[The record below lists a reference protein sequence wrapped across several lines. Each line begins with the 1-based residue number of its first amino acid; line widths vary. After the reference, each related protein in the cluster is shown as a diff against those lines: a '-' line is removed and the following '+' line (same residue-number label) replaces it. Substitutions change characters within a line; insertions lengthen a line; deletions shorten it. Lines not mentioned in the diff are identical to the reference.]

1 MFRFESPQYLYILV
15 VIPILVLLY
24 VVWRFQRRRRLKKL
38 GDLPLLKALMP
49 DLSRWRV
56 LVKFILC
63 LLALIVL
70 IITLARPQM
79 GLKTVS
85 EERRGIEVM
94 VALDV
99 SNSMLAEDVSPNRLE
114 KAKMLISRMADKMSN
129 DKIGLIVFAG
139 DAFIQL
145 PITSDFVSAK
155 MFLDAISPEMVGTQ
169 GTNIGEA
176 IRLAMNSFTTQE
188 GVTRA
193 VMVLTDGEDH
203 EGEAE
208 SMAAEVA
215 KAGMHLYMLGI
226 GSEKGAKIPYNGG
239 FLKDNSGNEVITMVN
254 TSMCEQL
261 ASLGKGAYIHVDNSS
276 VAQDQLLYEINKL
289 EKQNL
294 GATSYSEYNEQFMW
308 FAWLALLLLVFDTLI
323 LEKRN
328 PWFSRIKIFNRK

>member
-1 MFRFESPQYLYILV
+1 
-15 VIPILVLLY
+15 
-24 VVWRFQRRRRLKKL
+24 L

-203 EGEAE
+203 EGDAE

-239 FLKDNSGNEVITMVN
+239 FLKDNSGNEVVTMVN

>member
-1 MFRFESPQYLYILV
+1 
-15 VIPILVLLY
+15 
-24 VVWRFQRRRRLKKL
+24 L

-239 FLKDNSGNEVITMVN
+239 FLKDNSGNEVVTMVN

>member
-239 FLKDNSGNEVITMVN
+239 FLKDNSGNEVVTMVN

>member
-1 MFRFESPQYLYILV
+1 MFRFESPQYLYILA

-49 DLSRWRV
+49 DLSRRRV

-63 LLALIVL
+63 LLALIGL

-188 GVTRA
+188 GVARA

-239 FLKDNSGNEVITMVN
+239 FLKDNSGNEVVTMVN

-261 ASLGKGAYIHVDNSS
+261 ASVGKGAYIHVDNSS

>member
-1 MFRFESPQYLYILV
+1 MFRFENPQYLYILV

-239 FLKDNSGNEVITMVN
+239 FLKDNSGNEVVTMVN

>member
-188 GVTRA
+188 GVARA

-308 FAWLALLLLVFDTLI
+308 FAWLALLLLVFDILI

>member
-70 IITLARPQM
+70 ITTLARPQM

-239 FLKDNSGNEVITMVN
+239 FLKDNSGNEVVTMVN

>member
-1 MFRFESPQYLYILV
+1 MFRLENPQYLYILV

-203 EGEAE
+203 EGDAE

-239 FLKDNSGNEVITMVN
+239 FLKDNSGNEVVTMVN

>member
-239 FLKDNSGNEVITMVN
+239 FLKDNSGNEVVTMVN

-328 PWFSRIKIFNRK
+328 SWFSRIKIFNRK